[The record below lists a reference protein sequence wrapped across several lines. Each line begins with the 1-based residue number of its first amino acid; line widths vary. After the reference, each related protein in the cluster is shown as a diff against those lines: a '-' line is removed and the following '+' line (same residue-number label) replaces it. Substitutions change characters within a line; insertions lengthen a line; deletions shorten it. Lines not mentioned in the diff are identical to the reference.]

1 MTDPKVILKQEYL
14 NEKGNQERRLG
25 LIQESS
31 PSHILTGKEWY
42 NQQAT
47 RSVNQA
53 IGRVIRHNQDYGAIY
68 LVDQRYVYKSNRS
81 QISKW
86 LRDKVKVVDDFHQV
100 DSQLTAFYSAMESRG
115 FKAKVEQIEQI
126 KVEMEDF
133 NMNDSG
139 SGGDRYQARVPKH
152 NYFASKNK

>member
-1 MTDPKVILKQEYL
+1 M
-14 NEKGNQERRLG
+14 
-25 LIQESS
+25 
-31 PSHILTGKEWY
+31 
-42 NQQAT
+42 
-47 RSVNQA
+47 
-53 IGRVIRHNQDYGAIY
+53 
-68 LVDQRYVYKSNRS
+68 YKSNRS